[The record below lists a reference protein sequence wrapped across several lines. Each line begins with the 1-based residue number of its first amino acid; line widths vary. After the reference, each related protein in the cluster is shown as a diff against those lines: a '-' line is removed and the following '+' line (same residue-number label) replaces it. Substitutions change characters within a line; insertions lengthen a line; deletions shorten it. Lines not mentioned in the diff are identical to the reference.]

1 MAVPVGPGSFPRC
14 TQPSQ
19 AIARDG
25 WSGCVTA
32 GVVGCNFRVTFGNL
46 FIILSGSAVS
56 AVAHKSLSE
65 CGQRISSQWGPTKS
79 APLAGAQNSL
89 WTTPASRRPHFVRA
103 RQLTVQ
109 LPAHGETRLIRGVPQ
124 CRWNHCHNR
133 GDLHYQCL
141 RSFIWVQQA
150 SSEEPRLTQVA

>member
-1 MAVPVGPGSFPRC
+1 MEWVCNGWGGGVQLSGYFW
-14 TQPSQ
+14 QP
-19 AIARDG
+19 
-25 WSGCVTA
+25 
-32 GVVGCNFRVTFGNL
+32 

-124 CRWNHCHNR
+124 CRWNYCHNR

-141 RSFIWVQQA
+141 RSFIWVQKA
-150 SSEEPRLTQVA
+150 SSEEPRPTQVACSRRIAQHLRSVSLPQGVKF